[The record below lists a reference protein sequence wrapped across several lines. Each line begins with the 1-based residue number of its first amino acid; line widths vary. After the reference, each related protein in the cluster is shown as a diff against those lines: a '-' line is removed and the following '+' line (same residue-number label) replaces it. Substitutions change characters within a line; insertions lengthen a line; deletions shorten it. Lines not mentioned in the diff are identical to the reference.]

1 MVKNKVSENRFDS
14 ILDLGQRNC
23 SLYVE
28 IGLYLWGT
36 NIIECSLVLKQ
47 IYGRK
52 LPTNL

>member
-28 IGLYLWGT
+28 IGLYLGEP
-36 NIIECSLVLKQ
+36 ISLNV
-47 IYGRK
+47 R
-52 LPTNL
+52 